1 MEQFIQKKRQI
12 PNSIKRDIID
22 ELKCKLCKGII
33 RDCYGISECFHMFCN
48 NCINEYLNKD
58 KDNKIIRCP
67 FCNKE
72 WGNYKVC
79 NSMKI
84 KISNMDDII
93 DIIFPELEKEN
104 KRAKKEFIKNLE
116 KAKEELDNEIS
127 KNEKKNTIQILLKP
141 LLSVDNPKERL
152 PQIKNNFIEVKMN
165 TTFRDIKKSI
175 CKKLGINN
183 LNYDQINLGKQGLP
197 IDETFSDIQSY
208 CQFDD
213 NFMKSNEKILFYSRK
228 IDY

>member
-1 MEQFIQKKRQI
+1 M
-12 PNSIKRDIID
+12 
-22 ELKCKLCKGII
+22 
-33 RDCYGISECFHMFCN
+33 
-48 NCINEYLNKD
+48 
-58 KDNKIIRCP
+58 
-67 FCNKE
+67 
-72 WGNYKVC
+72 
-79 NSMKI
+79 
-84 KISNMDDII
+84 
-93 DIIFPELEKEN
+93 
-104 KRAKKEFIKNLE
+104 
-116 KAKEELDNEIS
+116 
-127 KNEKKNTIQILLKP
+127 
-141 LLSVDNPKERL
+141 LSVDNPKERL

-213 NFMKSNEKILFYSRK
+213 NFMKSDEKILFYSRK

>member
-1 MEQFIQKKRQI
+1 MTQKKRKI
-12 PNSIKRDIID
+12 PNSLKQDIIN
-22 ELKCKLCKGII
+22 ELKCKICNGII
-33 RDCYGISECFHMFCN
+33 RDCYGMSECFHLFCY
-48 NCINEYLNKD
+48 NCINEYLNNN

-67 FCNKE
+67 FCKKK
-72 WGNYKVC
+72 WGDYKTC

-84 KISNMDDII
+84 KINNMDNII

-127 KNEKKNTIQILLKP
+127 KNEKKNTIQILLKT

-213 NFMKSNEKILFYSRK
+213 NFMKSDEKILFYSRK